1 VSQNPLP
8 RLLPGKMMSAICCA
22 LLRACVRLMPAWVRW
37 RRWLVASSS
46 DQVESFPEVIRQ
58 AAATALARMAAHP
71 VCGVAAGAPHR
82 QAAAVVHA
90 AFVGGHNGHK
100 LNPVTRWSCLVALQK
115 MGAAALLADALRIW

>member
-1 VSQNPLP
+1 
-8 RLLPGKMMSAICCA
+8 MTSAICCA
-22 LLRACVRLMPAWVRW
+22 LLPACLRACVRAPHACVGVR
-37 RRWLVASSS
+37 RRCWLVASSS
-46 DQVESFPEVIRQ
+46 DQVESYPEVIRQ

-82 QAAAVVHA
+82 QAAAAVHA